1 MSIYNPASTAQDWE
15 DPGDFASK
23 MQRALGAG
31 GSFLIKMNAIEIAD
45 FERDLRR
52 LKDISK
58 DLAHFPDCFESFGIC
73 IKMKT
78 RY

>member
-1 MSIYNPASTAQDWE
+1 
-15 DPGDFASK
+15 

-31 GSFLIKMNAIEIAD
+31 GSFIMKRNAIEIAD

-58 DLAHFPDCFESFGIC
+58 DLEH
-73 IKMKT
+73 
-78 RY
+78 